1 LLFDNFTN
9 TSSFLL
15 SENGKISFF
24 TLKLRFF
31 SLSSTINITNV
42 LVIEEFQLVD
52 VVFCL
57 SRHHMC
63 STGDQKGALRAGV
76 EARKGLIS
84 EGPVNSQHGTS
95 VEGSLLACTMGYH
108 P

>member
-1 LLFDNFTN
+1 
-9 TSSFLL
+9 
-15 SENGKISFF
+15 
-24 TLKLRFF
+24 
-31 SLSSTINITNV
+31 
-42 LVIEEFQLVD
+42 
-52 VVFCL
+52 
-57 SRHHMC
+57 MC